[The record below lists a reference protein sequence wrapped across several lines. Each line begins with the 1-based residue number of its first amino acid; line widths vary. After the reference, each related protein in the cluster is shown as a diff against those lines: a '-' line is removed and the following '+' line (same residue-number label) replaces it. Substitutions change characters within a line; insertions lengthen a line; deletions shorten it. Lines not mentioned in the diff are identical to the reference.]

1 MKILL
6 LIAATAFTVAIAADT
21 KQPAV
26 PVQTN
31 LTIEEH
37 SDLLLAL
44 AQSLSDQLQES
55 RLLVQGKL
63 GVDARN
69 ASEAAQKAYLDKLAA
84 LRISHNAIPA
94 CLIQQQQIDNQ
105 WDFKG
110 KKWICP
116 AIVAESDKKK

>member
-1 MKILL
+1 MKIFL
-6 LIAATAFTVAIAADT
+6 LIAATAWTVAIAADT

-37 SDLLLAL
+37 ADLLLAL

-55 RLLVQGKL
+55 RLLVKGQL
-63 GVDARN
+63 GVDAKN
-69 ASEAAQKAYLDKLAA
+69 ASEKAQKAFLDKLTA
-84 LRISHNAIPA
+84 LKVAHNAIPM
-94 CLIQQQQIDNQ
+94 CLIQQQQIENQ
-105 WDFKG
+105 WDFQG
-110 KKWICP
+110 KKWVCP